1 MTDNKLVY
9 IASPYAGDVE
19 GNTAFAIDACRSC
32 IAQGHTPIAVHLLY
46 TRMLDDNDPAQR
58 ETGLMLG
65 RHVLGRCDEVWVC
78 GDRISPG
85 MAAEIAEAVNLGI
98 PIIKFDAMEINV
110 GSEMLKDMR
119 MAVSPSGGTGM
130 VMQ

>member
-1 MTDNKLVY
+1 MIDNKLIY

-19 GNTAFAIDACRSC
+19 GNTAFAIDACRFC

-58 ETGLMLG
+58 EVGLKLG
-65 RHVLGRCDEVWVC
+65 RQVLGRCDEIWVC
-78 GDRISPG
+78 GNRISPG
-85 MAAEIAEAVNLGI
+85 MAAEIAEADNLGI
-98 PIIKFDAMEINV
+98 PIKRFEAMEIHV
-110 GSEMLKDMR
+110 RSELLKDMR
-119 MAVSPSGGTGM
+119 IADTPSGGTGM